1 MAKLGRTFTGP
12 LRNKG
17 DGLTAMDGIK
27 SFAIKALPWCD
38 ALEKRA
44 SA

>member
-12 LRNKG
+12 LRNEEN
-17 DGLTAMDGIK
+17 GLAAMDEIK

-44 SA
+44 WV